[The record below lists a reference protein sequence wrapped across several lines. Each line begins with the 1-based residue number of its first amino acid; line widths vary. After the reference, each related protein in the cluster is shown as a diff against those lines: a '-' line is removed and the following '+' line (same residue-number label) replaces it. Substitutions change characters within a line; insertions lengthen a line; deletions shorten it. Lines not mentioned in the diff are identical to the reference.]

1 MATDARRTL
10 TATAAV
16 FFIAVALLV
25 AGGWFLHRVVSG
37 SFYTGEQIR
46 TARTLSARVLKNQL
60 DEETGLRGYAATRDP
75 LYLEPY
81 YAGRRSMAASFIEL
95 RRQAAALGLREVRA
109 PLTDAIAANA
119 TWIRTVAAPLLV
131 ARGPNPRRLERRGKA
146 LVDRFRTDIARVNAR
161 IDARE
166 RIVDAGAQR
175 AIDRVALFVAG
186 AVGLIGLLALVFLIQ
201 QARLGARL
209 ERERMRAEEARR
221 RSAEM
226 RAAYVAEKRIAD
238 TLQDAFAQRAL
249 PTVPTLR
256 FSATY
261 VPATEETKVGGDWY
275 DALEMPANRVMFAI
289 GDVAGHGIDAAVTM
303 NRARHALISS
313 ALLDSDPASVL
324 ARVNAELLRDKAP
337 MVTAVCGFADART
350 YEFVYSTAGHPPP
363 LLLEPGRAP
372 RLLDC
377 GGLPLGILSA
387 NYSTYRIQTVPG
399 AMLVLYTDGAVE
411 HSHDVIEGEKLLLAA
426 AAEAAKRS
434 DVDPATIIHNAIFEG
449 RPVGDDVAILTIGFS
464 DDRAAGLTISAD
476 NAQQA
481 FTGRLAAKMPA
492 TAASSVA
499 SMARKSRRPSLLPFR
514 RKPSP
519 AQCRARDMAAE
530 GRVAS

>member
-1 MATDARRTL
+1 MAIDARRTL

-16 FFIAVALLV
+16 FFMAVALLV

-46 TARTLSARVLKNQL
+46 TARTLSAQVLKNQL

-109 PLTDAIAANA
+109 PLTDAVAVNT

-131 ARGPNPRRLERRGKA
+131 ARGPNPRRLEQRGKA

-186 AVGLIGLLALVFLIQ
+186 AVGLIGLLALVFLMQ

-387 NYSTYRIQTVPG
+387 N
-399 AMLVLYTDGAVE
+399 L
-411 HSHDVIEGEKLLLAA
+411 
-426 AAEAAKRS
+426 
-434 DVDPATIIHNAIFEG
+434 
-449 RPVGDDVAILTIGFS
+449 
-464 DDRAAGLTISAD
+464 
-476 NAQQA
+476 
-481 FTGRLAAKMPA
+481 
-492 TAASSVA
+492 
-499 SMARKSRRPSLLPFR
+499 
-514 RKPSP
+514 
-519 AQCRARDMAAE
+519 
-530 GRVAS
+530 

>member
-1 MATDARRTL
+1 MVPAARRFRFVPHGGTDPSR
-10 TATAAV
+10 
-16 FFIAVALLV
+16 AL
-25 AGGWFLHRVVSG
+25 VVRAS
-37 SFYTGEQIR
+37 
-46 TARTLSARVLKNQL
+46 LKNQL

-81 YAGRRSMAASFIEL
+81 YAGRPMAPSFI
-95 RRQAAALGLREVRA
+95 GLRLQTRTLQLRDVQA
-109 PLTDAIAANA
+109 PLADAVIANA
-119 TWIRTVAAPLLV
+119 TWTRTVAAPLLA
-131 ARGPNPRRLERRGKA
+131 ARGPNGRRLEQSGKT
-146 LVDRFRTDIARVNAR
+146 LVDRFRGDIARVNAA

-166 RIVDAGAQR
+166 RIIDAGAER

-186 AVGLIGLLALVFLIQ
+186 AVGLIGLLALVFLTQ

-209 ERERMRAEEARR
+209 EQARERAEQARR

-238 TLQDAFAQRAL
+238 TLQEAFSQRAL

-261 VPATEETKVGGDWY
+261 VPATKETKVGGDWY
-275 DALEMPANRVMFAI
+275 DALELPANRVLFAI

-303 NRARHALISS
+303 NRARHALTSS

-363 LLLEPGRAP
+363 LLLEPGRTP

-387 NYSTYRIQTVPG
+387 NYDTYRIQTVPG

-434 DVDPATIIHNAIFEG
+434 DADPATIIHNAIFAG

-476 NAQQA
+476 HAQQA
-481 FTGRLAAKMPA
+481 FTGRLAGKVRAVA
-492 TAASSVA
+492 ASTAASWRARYLASEGAVA
-499 SMARKSRRPSLLPFR
+499 S
-514 RKPSP
+514 
-519 AQCRARDMAAE
+519 
-530 GRVAS
+530 